1 MKQKFTKIKLLASL
15 SCCLIIF
22 GSCVTSC
29 SSSNSNSTP
38 EGLAKECCECYQEMR
53 TLKNTDGRDR
63 KLAECADLQMDNQ
76 RKLNELGI
84 DNDWNAEQAKDAR
97 NRFENILDK
106 CPN

>member
-1 MKQKFTKIKLLASL
+1 MKQKFTKVKLLESL
-15 SCCLIIF
+15 SCCLLIL

-29 SSSNSNSTP
+29 SSSNSTP

-53 TLKNTDGRDR
+53 TLKNPDGRDR

-76 RKLNELGI
+76 RKLYELGM
-84 DNDWNAEQAKDAR
+84 DNDWNDEQVKDAR

-106 CPN
+106 CFN